1 MVRKSIFKVFIQV
14 VLLSLLF
21 SCSPQQRLNKLLT
34 RHPQLLERDT
44 IVVIDSVIVENYVRD
59 TTTIIQVH
67 ATTTVINN
75 ERVVLK
81 YFYDTLREV
90 IHHEVKCLGDT
101 VYVETLVPIE
111 KAVFRELSWWD
122 KYKEFIYI
130 GLVLMMVLFV
140 LKKIGKIVL

>member
-21 SCSPQQRLNKLLT
+21 SCSPQERLNRLLT

-44 IVVIDSVIVENYVRD
+44 IVVIDSVIVESYIRD
-59 TTTIIQVH
+59 TTTIIQMH
-67 ATTTVINN
+67 DTTTVINN

-130 GLVLMMVLFV
+130 GLVLMMVLLV

>member
-21 SCSPQQRLNKLLT
+21 SCSPQQRLNRLLT

-44 IVVIDSVIVENYVRD
+44 IVVIDSVIVESYIRD
-59 TTTIIQVH
+59 TTTIIQMH
-67 ATTTVINN
+67 DTTTVINN

-130 GLVLMMVLFV
+130 GLVLMMVLLV

>member
-59 TTTIIQVH
+59 TTTIIEMH
-67 ATTTVINN
+67 DTTTVINN